1 MYDLIIIGGGPAGSA
16 AAVYAARKQLK
27 TLFLTAEWGG
37 QSIVS
42 PDIQNWIGTPSIS
55 GDALAKSLR
64 AHVEAYAGTALT
76 VMAPRKAVSLTS
88 SDTSVTVVDDKGD
101 SYEARAALVATGS
114 IRRKLEI
121 PGADIFDQKGLT
133 YCASCDGPLFA
144 GADVVVVGGGNAA
157 FETAAQLL
165 AYTKS
170 VTMLNRGDS
179 YRADQVTVDKVLS
192 YANMKAIQ
200 NVEPTEVVGEQ
211 FVTGI
216 KYKDMKTGEEALLP
230 VTGVFV
236 EIGLIPNTEW
246 LGDAVALNAGMHI
259 IADPRTQRAYLPRP
273 MGDSAARHGVSYDHR
288 SSARLFEATSS
299 AEHEEG
305 VQKVYSSGT
314 ESGDESVL
322 NSTMTESQGPH
333 NEADGLSM
341 SPRVWAAGDCT
352 NAPYHQNNIAA
363 GDAVKAVEDIF
374 ASLHAR

>member
-42 PDIQNWIGTPSIS
+42 PDIQNWIGIPHIS

-64 AHVEAYAGTALT
+64 AHVEAYAGDSLT
-76 VMAPRKAVSLTS
+76 IMAPRKAVSLVS
-88 SDTSVTVVDDKGD
+88 NDTSITVTDDKGGV
-101 SYEARAALVATGS
+101 YESKTALVTTGS

-121 PGADIFDQKGLT
+121 PGAEMYDQKGLT
-133 YCASCDGPLFA
+133 YCASCDGPLYA
-144 GADVVVVGGGNAA
+144 GADVVVIGGGNAA

-165 AYTKS
+165 AYAKS

-179 YRADQVTVDKVLS
+179 YRADAVTVQKVLS
-192 YANMKAIQ
+192 HANMKAIQ
-200 NVEPTEVVGEQ
+200 NVEPQEVLGEQ

-216 KYKDMKTGEEALLP
+216 RYKDLKTNEEIVLP

-246 LGDAVALNAGMHI
+246 LNGAVALNAGNHI
-259 IADPRTQRAYLPRP
+259 VTDPRTQRT
-273 MGDSAARHGVSYDHR
+273 G
-288 SSARLFEATSS
+288 
-299 AEHEEG
+299 
-305 VQKVYSSGT
+305 
-314 ESGDESVL
+314 
-322 NSTMTESQGPH
+322 NPH
-333 NEADGLSM
+333 I
-341 SPRVWAAGDCT
+341 WAAGDCT
-352 NAPYHQNNIAA
+352 NAPYHQNNIAV
-363 GDAVKAVEDIF
+363 GDAVKAIEDIY